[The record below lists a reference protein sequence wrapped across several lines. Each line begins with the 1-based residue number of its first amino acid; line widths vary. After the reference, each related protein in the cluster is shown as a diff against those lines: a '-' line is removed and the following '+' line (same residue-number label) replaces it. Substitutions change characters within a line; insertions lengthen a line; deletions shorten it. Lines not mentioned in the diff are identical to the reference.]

1 MFIHFIVMRIVSWL
15 DMFKAWSWHKKQ
27 CQRSYISLW
36 RGQWACWIWLNLDS
50 WHRYNVNAHTFHFD
64 EDCELARYVKILF
77 LYIKTMSTFIQ
88 IILIRTV
95 SWFDMFKS
103 WFLTEKQCQGLHISL
118 WKGKWAGSICLN
130 LNSWHKDN
138 VNVHIFHCDEDT
150 KRAQYVYILILDIKT
165 KSTIIHFIVIR
176 IVRWLNMFK
185 SWFLT
190 QK

>member
-1 MFIHFIVMRIVSWL
+1 MVDLSFMPSILSMNNKIEKHLLEKHLLSMNNEVKDVKTMEMIVSWL
-15 DMFKAWSWHKKQ
+15 
-27 CQRSYISLW
+27 
-36 RGQWACWIWLNLDS
+36 
-50 WHRYNVNAHTFHFD
+50 
-64 EDCELARYVKILF
+64 
-77 LYIKTMSTFIQ
+77 
-88 IILIRTV
+88 
-95 SWFDMFKS
+95 DMFKS